1 MLAETPK
8 MLLITLVSTNFQ
20 ATPLPARC
28 LGSLFLIDPMD
39 RDPEVPV
46 LILDELSPDPEAAQP
61 LIATA
66 LTF

>member
-1 MLAETPK
+1 
-8 MLLITLVSTNFQ
+8 
-20 ATPLPARC
+20 
-28 LGSLFLIDPMD
+28 MD